1 MKPIIE
7 ISSLTRYYG
16 DLAAVNGL
24 DISVETGVI
33 HGFLGPNGSG
43 KTTAIR
49 MMMNFIRPNDGK
61 IKIFD
66 KELKWGDFDYLKNI
80 GYLPGEVRLPD
91 HLSGLKLLRY
101 WESLSGR
108 KADRRDLLLERLSLT
123 GEDLQKKTG
132 EYSRGMKQKLGIV
145 GAIQCSPELLILDE
159 PTEGLDPLVKHSF
172 LELLKEL
179 KHSGTT
185 IFFSSHILSE
195 VEQIADIAGIIRK
208 GKLVANS
215 SIEDFKHHGG
225 KNVEICF
232 IDEIQA
238 QRFRELCS
246 GNCTREG
253 KRVKFFLE
261 KNIKSLFEVLADF
274 EIVDINICD
283 PTLEDIFLEY
293 YEAVD

>member
-91 HLSGLKLLRY
+91 HLSGWKLLNY
-101 WESLSGR
+101 WEALSGR

-238 QRFRELCS
+238 QRFMELCS
-246 GNCTREG
+246 GNCAREE

>member
-1 MKPIIE
+1 LNPVIE
-7 ISSLTRYYG
+7 ISSLIRYFG

-24 DISVETGVI
+24 YISVETGVI
-33 HGFLGPNGSG
+33 YGFLGPNGSG
-43 KTTAIR
+43 KTTTIR
-49 MMMNFIRPNDGK
+49 MMMNFIKPNTGK
-61 IKIFD
+61 IKILGD
-66 KELKWGDFDYLKNI
+66 ELKWGNFSFLKNI
-80 GYLPGEVRLPD
+80 GYLPGEVRLPN
-91 HLSGLKLLRY
+91 HLSGKKLLDY
-101 WESLSGR
+101 WEALSGR

-123 GEDLQKKTG
+123 GEDLHKKTG
-132 EYSRGMKQKLGIV
+132 EYSRGMKQKLAIV

-179 KHSGTT
+179 KQTGTS

-215 SIEDFKHHGG
+215 SIEEFRHHGG
-225 KNVEICF
+225 KKVEILF
-232 IDEIQA
+232 ADEIHA
-238 QRFRELCS
+238 QKFLEKCVC
-246 GNCTREG
+246 NCTR
-253 KRVKFFLE
+253 VKNKVNLFLE
-261 KNIKSLFEVLADF
+261 KNINSLFEVLVDF
-274 EIVDINICD
+274 EIVDINISN